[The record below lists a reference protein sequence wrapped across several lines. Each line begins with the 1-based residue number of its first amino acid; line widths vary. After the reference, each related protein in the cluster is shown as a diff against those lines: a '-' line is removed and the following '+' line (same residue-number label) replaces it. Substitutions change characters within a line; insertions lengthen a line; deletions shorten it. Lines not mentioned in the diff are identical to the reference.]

1 LQKEPF
7 AMKSAQLALL
17 GLAALPLA
25 FGAYAWGRSREAPA
39 KAVPTITIPAQ
50 DFALEAPDTLPEGAV
65 RLRLVNQGKKFHHV
79 WLARLDGGRT
89 LDDVLGALKSHGPM
103 PAWLRDM
110 GGPNAP
116 MPGGGEANATVVL
129 TPGSYLLACLI
140 PSADG
145 VPHLMKGMIR
155 QLTVVETDAP
165 AAAPAGDVT
174 MTLDD
179 YRFTLSRPLAAGRQL
194 IEVRNVGGQSHE
206 VELIKLAP
214 GKNAMDVLAWVE
226 KPVGP
231 PAGFAIGGVSPLA
244 RGGVSWFD
252 VVLEPG
258 RYGLLC
264 FLPDAKDGKPHFEHG
279 MANQTKVA
287 S

>member
-1 LQKEPF
+1 
-7 AMKSAQLALL
+7 MKSASLALL
-17 GLAALPLA
+17 GLVALPLA
-25 FGAYAWGRSREAPA
+25 LGAYAWGRSREATP
-39 KAVPTITIPAQ
+39 KAVQTITIIAQ

-65 RLRLVNQGKKFHHV
+65 RMRLVNQGKEFHHV

-89 LDDVLGALKSHGPM
+89 LDDVLGALKSPGPM

-116 MPGGGEANATVVL
+116 MPGGGEANATMVL
-129 TPGSYLLACLI
+129 TPGNYLLACLI

-155 QLTVVETDAP
+155 QLTVVEAAAP

-179 YRFTLSRPLAAGRQL
+179 YRFTLSQPLAAGRQL
-194 IEVRNVGGQSHE
+194 IEVRNAGGQSHE
-206 VELIKLAP
+206 VELVKLAP
-214 GKNAMDVLAWVE
+214 GKNAMDFLAWVE

-252 VVLEPG
+252 VNLEPA
-258 RYGLLC
+258 RYALVC
-264 FLPDAKDGKPHFEHG
+264 FLPDAKDGKPHFVHG
-279 MANQTKVA
+279 MVQEFEVGGPPGAQ
-287 S
+287 